1 MGRKDRRKS
10 EQLRGKEGATCFA
23 VSLTPAIIEKERE

>member
-1 MGRKDRRKS
+1 VGKIEEKVK
-10 EQLRGKEGATCFA
+10 QLREKEGATCFA